1 MLANLDWHRRKLVEG
16 KKSYPNYLSPLTQ
29 AAEKYSL
36 QPDDIRRG
44 VMDSLKALETEKFD
58 LFYLHGPDRKI
69 PLEETMREVN
79 ALVSK
84 FMSREVCKNLRD
96 LRKPRLDQADCV
108 SRDL

>member
-1 MLANLDWHRRKLVEG
+1 MLANLDWHRGKLVEG

-58 LFYLHGPDRKI
+58 LFYLHGVRI
-69 PLEETMREVN
+69 G
-79 ALVSK
+79 
-84 FMSREVCKNLRD
+84 
-96 LRKPRLDQADCV
+96 RLLLKK
-108 SRDL
+108 R